1 MDQPSIDFRAGLAQ
15 LLPDLRAFGRFLAR
29 DVTVADDLVQETLVR
44 ALKAEA
50 QWQAGTS
57 LRAWSFSILRNVF
70 YETRRRGASERRV
83 LDAVRPEEEE
93 RVEGGQ
99 HARLEVA
106 GLDHALAG
114 LPAEQREALVLVG
127 ALGFSYEE
135 AAGIASV
142 AVGTLKARVSRARV
156 RLAASFAP
164 KEGGPNLPTD

>member
-1 MDQPSIDFRAGLAQ
+1 M
-15 LLPDLRAFGRFLAR
+15 
-29 DVTVADDLVQETLVR
+29 
-44 ALKAEA
+44 
-50 QWQAGTS
+50 
-57 LRAWSFSILRNVF
+57 RNVF

-106 GLDHALAG
+106 GLDHALAS

-164 KEGGPNLPTD
+164 KEAGSDHPTD